1 MTVPFPY
8 TLSAPLDPRLITKT
22 SLPKPKS
29 AIALLIILWLVND
42 KSAEVSYGRS
52 SGASDEGGLI
62 NEELVES
69 IEGYAADHGVELSS
83 ADIESCLKNNPLLT
97 SQMEALNAPFELIWR
112 LGTLSFTDGTL
123 NRSSER
129 KGGLRFQKSIR
140 FSSNLDLVGILE
152 ETDPDGFARVLMSW
166 LTEGRILCSDDIETR
181 LTRMLAVFSEPA
193 LYKTC
198 KGDSGTVFDISG
210 VYGSLLEDKDN
221 TGVDLVEG
229 KEAQGPT
236 RILKSAIE
244 AGLFPDLVIGGR
256 TVSVSKDAKK
266 AELEAYVSRIRVGL
280 QLANVKLDTLER
292 NTMENRS
299 NVKPLNE
306 PRNLIFFGAPGTG
319 KSYQLN
325 KLAKDS
331 FVRENVTR
339 VTFYP
344 DYTYPQF
351 VGCFKPITRYRD
363 DVGESASE
371 LESYISYEFVPG
383 PFLETYVKAVQNPDE
398 NFLLIVEEINRAN
411 PASVFGDVFQLLDR
425 DADGRS
431 EYEVAAPREMRDH
444 LSVFL
449 SEYAT
454 NGHATDPVKLID
466 EQHRLSM
473 ETERLSLPPNMYIW
487 ATMNSADQ
495 GVFPMDTAFKRRWDF
510 RYMGI
515 DEGENADV
523 GGKALSEIEVPCG
536 KRTVVWNRLRHAIN
550 EFMASD
556 DLRINED
563 KLLGPFFIAPSA
575 LTPERFPRVF
585 KDKVLLYLYEDA
597 GKTKRTKMFKREFNT
612 YAKVCEAFD
621 RIGVGIFG
629 NGFDDHLVYGH
640 ADDADDVD
648 AGE

>member
-1 MTVPFPY
+1 MPY
-8 TLSAPLDPRLITKT
+8 FKRIDSFGTYEGHDSDFHYDYNANSGGGQAFLGGSFEDSKGTLHSAKDLEGKIASFVFRYHGDDGAEHLIDLGTDLSAQMEVTPRSAGNSNMKLALEHKT
-22 SLPKPKS
+22 RPSLLFP
-29 AIALLIILWLVND
+29 ALLMLPRTCGRNMADSLSRSTLTLDNYWL
-42 KSAEVSYGRS
+42 RS
-52 SGASDEGGLI
+52 MWLDVETIEGDAVRFAPRDYVFEGGSSKKKGVSDGKTVIGEPRFFLLDHEHRSNDI
-62 NEELVES
+62 VRIAEHSAVFPSDIAEILRFFGRLLLGKEVYSYDKCSSMTQELMSLMASYWPEQYS
-69 IEGYAADHGVELSS
+69 GVSDPL
-83 ADIESCLKNNPLLT
+83 PLLMRM
-97 SQMEALNAPFELIWR
+97 SNCPEGGAH
-112 LGTLSFTDGTL
+112 
-123 NRSSER
+123 ER
-129 KGGLRFQKSIR
+129 
-140 FSSNLDLVGILE
+140 
-152 ETDPDGFARVLMSW
+152 
-166 LTEGRILCSDDIETR
+166 
-181 LTRMLAVFSEPA
+181 
-193 LYKTC
+193 
-198 KGDSGTVFDISG
+198 
-210 VYGSLLEDKDN
+210 
-221 TGVDLVEG
+221 
-229 KEAQGPT
+229 
-236 RILKSAIE
+236 
-244 AGLFPDLVIGGR
+244 GGR
-256 TVSVSKDAKK
+256 HPIS
-266 AELEAYVSRIRVGL
+266 
-280 QLANVKLDTLER
+280 
-292 NTMENRS
+292 
-299 NVKPLNE
+299 E
-306 PRNLIFFGAPGTG
+306 PRNLIYFGAPGTG
-319 KSYQLN
+319 KSYELN
-325 KLAKDS
+325 KKAGDCFS
-331 FVRENVTR
+331 ESNVSR

-344 DYTYPQF
+344 DYTYSQF
-351 VGCFKPITRYRD
+351 VGCFKPVTRYKD
-363 DVGESASE
+363 SSDKPASE
-371 LESYISYEFVPG
+371 PESYISYEFVPG

-425 DADGRS
+425 GADGRS

-454 NGHATDPVKLID
+454 NGHATDPVKLFD

-575 LTPERFPRVF
+575 LTLERFPRVF

>member
-1 MTVPFPY
+1 MN
-8 TLSAPLDPRLITKT
+8 
-22 SLPKPKS
+22 KPKFATMRLGKDS
-29 AIALLIILWLVND
+29 VQDIRAIDSRPGGIQDPAYELTVVCKQVPRSLRPGTFAILWLGSDNSKGMPTEWKQGLRAVAKLKDVKLGEKHND
-42 KSAEVSYGRS
+42 DSSLTVSIGYIFGVSIDKIDLIDNYATAYKHFSMLPLVGLNDYSNQTVREI
-52 SGASDEGGLI
+52 DEGPRSDVGALI
-62 NEELVES
+62 AACGKASMTSLNDLFTVYPEL
-69 IEGYAADHGVELSS
+69 ADLVLDSYDD
-83 ADIESCLKNNPLLT
+83 ADDSVQANK
-97 SQMEALNAPFELIWR
+97 EAL
-112 LGTLSFTDGTL
+112 
-123 NRSSER
+123 
-129 KGGLRFQKSIR
+129 
-140 FSSNLDLVGILE
+140 GI
-152 ETDPDGFARVLMSW
+152 
-166 LTEGRILCSDDIETR
+166 SD
-181 LTRMLAVFSEPA
+181 
-193 LYKTC
+193 K
-198 KGDSGTVFDISG
+198 
-210 VYGSLLEDKDN
+210 
-221 TGVDLVEG
+221 
-229 KEAQGPT
+229 
-236 RILKSAIE
+236 
-244 AGLFPDLVIGGR
+244 
-256 TVSVSKDAKK
+256 
-266 AELEAYVSRIRVGL
+266 
-280 QLANVKLDTLER
+280 
-292 NTMENRS
+292 
-299 NVKPLNE
+299 
-306 PRNLIFFGAPGTG
+306 PRNWIFFGAPGTG

-344 DYTYPQF
+344 DYTYSQF
-351 VGCFKPITRYRD
+351 VGCFKPFTRCRD

-371 LESYISYEFVPG
+371 PESYISYEFVPG

-449 SEYAT
+449 PEYAT
-454 NGHATDPVKLID
+454 NGHATDSVKLVD

-523 GGKALSEIEVPCG
+523 GGKVLSEIEVPCG

-575 LTPERFPRVF
+575 LTSERFPDVF

>member
-22 SLPKPKS
+22 SLPKPKA

-152 ETDPDGFARVLMSW
+152 ETDPDGFARVLMNW

-244 AGLFPDLVIGGR
+244 AGLFPD
-256 TVSVSKDAKK
+256 
-266 AELEAYVSRIRVGL
+266 
-280 QLANVKLDTLER
+280 
-292 NTMENRS
+292 
-299 NVKPLNE
+299 
-306 PRNLIFFGAPGTG
+306 
-319 KSYQLN
+319 
-325 KLAKDS
+325 
-331 FVRENVTR
+331 
-339 VTFYP
+339 
-344 DYTYPQF
+344 
-351 VGCFKPITRYRD
+351 
-363 DVGESASE
+363 
-371 LESYISYEFVPG
+371 
-383 PFLETYVKAVQNPDE
+383 
-398 NFLLIVEEINRAN
+398 
-411 PASVFGDVFQLLDR
+411 
-425 DADGRS
+425 
-431 EYEVAAPREMRDH
+431 
-444 LSVFL
+444 
-449 SEYAT
+449 
-454 NGHATDPVKLID
+454 
-466 EQHRLSM
+466 
-473 ETERLSLPPNMYIW
+473 
-487 ATMNSADQ
+487 
-495 GVFPMDTAFKRRWDF
+495 
-510 RYMGI
+510 
-515 DEGENADV
+515 
-523 GGKALSEIEVPCG
+523 
-536 KRTVVWNRLRHAIN
+536 
-550 EFMASD
+550 
-556 DLRINED
+556 
-563 KLLGPFFIAPSA
+563 
-575 LTPERFPRVF
+575 
-585 KDKVLLYLYEDA
+585 
-597 GKTKRTKMFKREFNT
+597 
-612 YAKVCEAFD
+612 
-621 RIGVGIFG
+621 
-629 NGFDDHLVYGH
+629 
-640 ADDADDVD
+640 
-648 AGE
+648 

>member
-1 MTVPFPY
+1 MARFYSVEAISEACQKLKNGDVGATD
-8 TLSAPLDPRLITKT
+8 LSALRYCFALDAFVKEARRDCSLKKGSPDRDRFLKFVGDVVRLDVVSGSTDPSYICDFDGTKPR
-22 SLPKPKS
+22 KP
-29 AIALLIILWLVND
+29 
-42 KSAEVSYGRS
+42 
-52 SGASDEGGLI
+52 
-62 NEELVES
+62 
-69 IEGYAADHGVELSS
+69 ELSS
-83 ADIESCLKNNPLLT
+83 QVSSNFFTANAVRQSRGKSDERYPSGADKFLFTISDEV
-97 SQMEALNAPFELIWR
+97 LNASSINYEHIARYLRGPETRVAFAIW
-112 LGTLSFTDGTL
+112 LS
-123 NRSSER
+123 RY
-129 KGGLRFQKSIR
+129 
-140 FSSNLDLVGILE
+140 
-152 ETDPDGFARVLMSW
+152 
-166 LTEGRILCSDDIETR
+166 DDISEDLSPAEAIKNALGKR
-181 LTRMLAVFSEPA
+181 YSHNLVDVLLSDASDNLFSLGLDA
-193 LYKTC
+193 
-198 KGDSGTVFDISG
+198 
-210 VYGSLLEDKDN
+210 
-221 TGVDLVEG
+221 
-229 KEAQGPT
+229 A
-236 RILKSAIE
+236 AIF
-244 AGLFPDLVIGGR
+244 GNSRPMVTWKMLFPDK
-256 TVSVSKDAKK
+256 TD
-266 AELEAYVSRIRVGL
+266 
-280 QLANVKLDTLER
+280 
-292 NTMENRS
+292 ENR
-299 NVKPLNE
+299 LNGLDVA
-306 PRNLIFFGAPGTG
+306 RNWIFFGAPGTG

-325 KLAKDS
+325 RLAKES
-331 FVRENVTR
+331 FLTKNVTR

-344 DYTYPQF
+344 DYTYSQF
-351 VGCFKPITRYRD
+351 VGCFKPVTKYED
-363 DVGESASE
+363 DPGKSISA
-371 LESYISYEFVPG
+371 LKACISYEFVPG
-383 PFLETYVKAVQNPDE
+383 PFLETYIKAVQNPDE
-398 NFLLIVEEINRAN
+398 NYLLIVEEINRAN
-411 PASVFGDVFQLLDR
+411 PAAVFGDVFQLLDR

-431 EYEVAAPREMRDH
+431 EYEVATPREMRDY

-454 NGHATDPVKLID
+454 NGHATNSVKLID

-523 GGKALSEIEVPCG
+523 GGKVLSEIEVPCG

-575 LTPERFPRVF
+575 LTSERFPDVF

-629 NGFDDHLVYGH
+629 NGFDEHLVYGH

>member
-22 SLPKPKS
+22 SLPKPKA

-152 ETDPDGFARVLMSW
+152 ETDPDGFARVLMNW

-351 VGCFKPITRYRD
+351 VGCFKPITRYKD

-425 DADGRS
+425 A
-431 EYEVAAPREMRDH
+431 
-444 LSVFL
+444 
-449 SEYAT
+449 
-454 NGHATDPVKLID
+454 
-466 EQHRLSM
+466 
-473 ETERLSLPPNMYIW
+473 LPPNMYIW

-597 GKTKRTKMFKREFNT
+597 GKTKRTKMFKKQFNT
-612 YAKVCEAFD
+612 YRKVCEAFD
-621 RIGVGIFG
+621 EIGEGIFG
-629 NGFDDHLVYGH
+629 SGFDARIVY
-640 ADDADDVD
+640 DNDADDV
-648 AGE
+648 AAEG